1 MTNLAYCS
9 IPELKKLL
17 ENGTISLE
25 ELIKFYQERAQK
37 LSHLGAVLEVFDE
50 ESIKN
55 DFQSLGTLSG
65 IPGYIKDNI
74 CQKNRTTS
82 CASKMLEHFRSPYDA
97 TVVARLKQ
105 AGALMLGRTNMDE
118 FAMGS
123 SGETSAYGKTR
134 NPWDISCVPG
144 GSSSGSAAAV
154 AAGLAPWALGS
165 DTGGSVRQPAGMC
178 GIVGMKPTYG
188 LVSRYGLIAYGSS
201 LDTVGVLTRSVY
213 DNAMVFSEIAG
224 LDLSDSS
231 SLSVKKTDYTFNLD
245 GSIPEG
251 ITIGVV
257 DTAFEAEGL
266 HPEIRAANLA
276 AIAFFEKKGARVK
289 RISLAT
295 LDYCAASYFIISR
308 AEAASNLARFDGIRY
323 GSRVKEDDLN
333 DLYEQ
338 TRRQGFG
345 AEVKA
350 RILMGNYV
358 LSVGHAG
365 DFYNNAQ
372 LVRRAIR
379 KELMQAFQDVNVVVM
394 PSHAVPAFKL
404 GAFDDDKLAMDLQD
418 YFTAPVNLAGVPGL
432 SLPVGFSSDGKPLGM
447 QLIGPHLSESLL
459 YKLGY
464 AYQQETDWHTQHPA
478 L

>member
-1 MTNLAYCS
+1 MNNLAFLS
-9 IPELKKLL
+9 IQELKELL
-17 ENGTISLE
+17 QKNKISPQ
-25 ELIKFYQERAQK
+25 ELVEFYQKRAQE
-37 LSHLGAVLEVFDE
+37 LSHLGAVLEVFDT
-50 ESIKN
+50 ESIVK
-55 DFQSLGTLSG
+55 DAIPTGLLAG

-74 CQKNRTTS
+74 CQKNRITS
-82 CASKMLEHFRSPYDA
+82 CASKILQHFNSPYDA

-105 AGALMLGRTNMDE
+105 EGGLPLGRTNMDE

-123 SGETSAYGKTR
+123 SGETSAFGKTR
-134 NPWDISCVPG
+134 NPWNNDCVPG

-165 DTGGSVRQPAGMC
+165 DTGGSVRQPAAMC
-178 GIVGMKPTYG
+178 GIVGLKPTYG

-201 LDTVGVLTRSVY
+201 LDTIGVLTRSVY
-213 DNAMVFSEIAG
+213 DNALVFSAMAG

-231 SLSVKKTDYTFNLD
+231 SLSVKQKDYTIGLD
-245 GSIPEG
+245 GSIPENL
-251 ITIGVV
+251 TIGVV
-257 DTAFEAEGL
+257 ETAFEAEAL
-266 HPEIRAANLA
+266 HPEIREANLQ
-276 AIAFFEKKGARVK
+276 AIRFFESKGVRVK
-289 RISLAT
+289 KITLST

-323 GSRVKEDDLN
+323 GDRAQSEDLN
-333 DLYEQ
+333 ELYEQ

-365 DFYNNAQ
+365 QFYNNAQ

-379 KELMQAFQDVNVVVM
+379 KELTQAFQDVDVLVM

-404 GAFDDDKLAMDLQD
+404 GAFDNDKLAMDLQD
-418 YFTAPVNLAGVPGL
+418 YFTAPVNLTGVPGL
-432 SLPVGFSSDGKPLGM
+432 SIPVGFSSDGKPLGM
-447 QLIGPHLSESLL
+447 QLIGPNLSESLL
-459 YKLGY
+459 FKLGH
-464 AYQQETDWHTQHPA
+464 AFQQETDWHKKHPS